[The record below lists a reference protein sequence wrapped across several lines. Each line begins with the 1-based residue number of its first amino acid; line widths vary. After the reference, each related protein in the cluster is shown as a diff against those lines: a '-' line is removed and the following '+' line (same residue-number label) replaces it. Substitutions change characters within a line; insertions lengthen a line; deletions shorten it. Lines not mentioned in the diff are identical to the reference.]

1 MVDLD
6 VHTTDGRRCTVQ
18 LLQRT
23 TLAAATKAA
32 RQQLL
37 LVTGQGV
44 GGDAPDAYARAG
56 TDCLRLRRFSPASG
70 RGGAPRLAPGWS
82 PQRRRTMVL
91 AASPCRGS
99 EDSPRIRMLPGRSR
113 FLWANTRPLTVLSVN
128 TYGQVA
134 QVTPTLQSAL

>member
-18 LLQRT
+18 LLQQT
-23 TLAAATKAA
+23 TLAAAAEAA

-56 TDCLRLRRFSPASG
+56 ADCLRLRRFSPASG
-70 RGGAPRLAPGWS
+70 RGGAAVW
-82 PQRRRTMVL
+82 
-91 AASPCRGS
+91 
-99 EDSPRIRMLPGRSR
+99 LPAGSR
-113 FLWANTRPLTVLSVN
+113 FLWTDTRPLTVLSD
-128 TYGQVA
+128 T
-134 QVTPTLQSAL
+134 